1 MRRSISSIYCARRW
15 GAAMVDSPEL
25 AAAKRLLDAAK
36 SDGFAFERVAPG
48 KDGPLLGVR
57 ETVRW
62 RDEILLSG
70 FWDDCHA
77 VRRRRSSLLVLG
89 GLPVAQRVDGDAL
102 TVLHMVVYEWTT

>member
-1 MRRSISSIYCARRW
+1 MA
-15 GAAMVDSPEL
+15 DSPEL
-25 AAAKRLLDAAK
+25 AAAKRLLDRAK

-57 ETVRW
+57 ETVQW

-70 FWDDCHA
+70 FWDESSCHA
-77 VRRRRSSLLVLG
+77 VRRRRSSLLVPG

-102 TVLHMVVYEWTT
+102 TVLHTVVCDWNT